1 MSGHTRPF
9 LVSPDDGGA
18 RSQTAGPV
26 GGAWAAPSGIA
37 TVDPLEDDL
46 YLVELEDVDL
56 VDSMHA
62 EQALRRLCC
71 SPWSQRP
78 RPDRVEM
85 ECIQLATQGS
95 ARPNAMSRR
104 FQSGDAFSR
113 RLLHEARQE
122 RHLGPDLRSI
132 GHALATVGTAGMRRC
147 LLETSVRRAIYGEAV
162 VDGPM
167 WSLYRH
173 AVAVSAIS
181 RALAR
186 DYLQDAEDVADA
198 ALFHD
203 AGVVVAFQQALGERD
218 ALGLRDP
225 VELVFGVASVRAE
238 LTLQCA
244 ENWRLGDAA
253 HTILVD
259 LHRSREAPDLHPGV
273 ALVVLAEELALRQG
287 DAMTPVGGIHP
298 HDQPSGPALAWA
310 RQALGVGGALPELER
325 RARAALQRLAAM
337 T

>member
-1 MSGHTRPF
+1 MLRHIHPF
-9 LVSPDDGGA
+9 PVSPDE
-18 RSQTAGPV
+18 
-26 GGAWAAPSGIA
+26 SGNS
-37 TVDPLEDDL
+37 TTGHLDEDL
-46 YLVELEDVDL
+46 YLVEVDDVDL
-56 VDSMHA
+56 VDCRHA

-78 RPDRVEM
+78 RPSRVEM
-85 ECIQLATQGS
+85 ECIQLATHGGV
-95 ARPNAMSRR
+95 RPNVMSRR
-104 FQSGDAFSR
+104 FQPGDAFSR

-122 RHLGPDLRSI
+122 RHLGPGLRSI
-132 GHALATVGTAGMRRC
+132 GHALAIVGTAGLRRC
-147 LLETSVRRAIYGEAV
+147 LLEASVRRAIYDDAV
-162 VDGPM
+162 VNGPM
-167 WSLYRH
+167 WNLYRH
-173 AVAVSAIS
+173 AIAVSTIA

-186 DYLQDAEDVADA
+186 DFLQNPEDVADA

-203 AGVVVAFQQALGERD
+203 TGVVIAFHQAVGERD

-225 VELVFGVASVRAE
+225 VELVFGVASIRAE

-287 DAMTPVGGIHP
+287 YAIPMVGGIQP

-310 RQALGVGGALPELER
+310 RQTLGVGGAMPELER
-325 RARAALQRLAAM
+325 RSQAVLQRLATM

>member
-1 MSGHTRPF
+1 MPGHIHPF
-9 LVSPDDGGA
+9 PVSPAEAGD
-18 RSQTAGPV
+18 RLQTAAGPPRLDPAGV
-26 GGAWAAPSGIA
+26 GTTRIH
-37 TVDPLEDDL
+37 DDDL
-46 YLVELEDVDL
+46 YLVEVDDVDL
-56 VDSMHA
+56 VDCAHA

-78 RPDRVEM
+78 RPNRVEM
-85 ECIQLATQGS
+85 ECIQLATHGS
-95 ARPNAMSRR
+95 VRPNVMSRR
-104 FQSGDAFSR
+104 FQPGDAFSR

-122 RHLGPDLRSI
+122 RHLGPDLRSV
-132 GHALATVGTAGMRRC
+132 GHALATVGTAGLRRC
-147 LLETSVRRAIYGEAV
+147 LLEASVRRAIYGEAV

-173 AVAVSAIS
+173 AIAVSAIA

-186 DYLQDAEDVADA
+186 DFLQNAEDVADA

-203 AGVVVAFQQALGERD
+203 AGVIVAFHQALGERD
-218 ALGLRDP
+218 ALGLQDP

-273 ALVVLAEELALRQG
+273 ALVVLAEELVLRQG
-287 DAMTPVGGIHP
+287 DAIAPVGGIHP

-310 RQALGVGGALPELER
+310 RQALGVGGSMPELER
-325 RARAALQRLAAM
+325 RSRAMLQRLATM